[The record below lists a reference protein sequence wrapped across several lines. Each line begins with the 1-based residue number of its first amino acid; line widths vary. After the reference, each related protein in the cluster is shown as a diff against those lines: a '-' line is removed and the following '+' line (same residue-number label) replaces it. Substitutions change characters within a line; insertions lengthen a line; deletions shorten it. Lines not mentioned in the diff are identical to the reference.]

1 MYIPT
6 KYDSPEWESQK
17 SIIKEFP
24 LGVLITYSELGIIA
38 NHVPFN
44 VVERDGKR
52 FLQAHLAKVNHQLPS
67 LKEDKELL
75 VCFQSAN
82 SYITP
87 SYYKTKQETH
97 KVVPTWDFAAVH
109 CYGKATLID
118 DYNFIRKQH
127 ELLTNQ
133 EEQKRENPWTVDET
147 PEKYYTMLQKA
158 IIGIE
163 IEIDRVE
170 AKYKFEQK
178 MSQADISGVVDG
190 LAKDNVERV
199 SKFVSTS
206 NGLE

>member
-67 LKEDKELL
+67 LKEDTELL

-87 SYYKTKQETH
+87 SYYKTKQKTH

-133 EEQKRENPWTVDET
+133 EEQKRETPWTVDET
-147 PEKYYTMLQKA
+147 PQKYYTMLQKA